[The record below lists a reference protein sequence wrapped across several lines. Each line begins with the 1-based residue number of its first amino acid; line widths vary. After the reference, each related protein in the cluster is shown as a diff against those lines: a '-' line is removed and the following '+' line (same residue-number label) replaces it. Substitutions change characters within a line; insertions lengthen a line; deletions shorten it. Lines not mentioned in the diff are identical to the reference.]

1 MRVLRIVTLGSAT
14 GKYGGPFDTAVSQAR
29 LVGSLANFRT
39 TVMTGHLR
47 GDAPCVLTESF
58 EFVGRRIHRFGV
70 RTGFSGCISWS
81 FCRELFRQVRQ
92 ADLVHISFARELVPI
107 LAASFAILF
116 RKPLVIQ
123 PHGMMTARTS
133 RLHRLVDAIA
143 LPIYKRADRVIALTE
158 VEASCLES
166 WAGATDVEKVVVLG
180 NPLPYAV
187 GRPKPTSTPGSVL
200 FVARLEPRKRVVDF
214 VEARRIAHSKG
225 WTEVYEV
232 VGPDQGD
239 GAVVRSAAAS
249 TPGLNYRG
257 AVPASEL
264 DAILGT
270 AGVFVLT
277 SENEPW
283 GNVLVA
289 ALVRGV
295 PVVVTKSAALA
306 EEIRVNHLGLVVPD
320 RAPEAVAEA
329 VHRVLTT
336 KWRTPEEIRAA
347 RDFAAERFDQT
358 AIRDS
363 LAAIYRSAG
372 SARSQ
377 EQSSP

>member
-29 LVGSLANFRT
+29 LLGNLANFRT
-39 TVMTGHLR
+39 TVLTGHLP
-47 GDAPCVLTESF
+47 DDMPSVSAESF
-58 EFVGRRIHRFGV
+58 EFIGRRVHRYGM
-70 RTGFSGCISWS
+70 RTGFSGCISWP
-81 FCRELFRQVRQ
+81 FLRELLRQVRQ
-92 ADLVHISFARELVPI
+92 ADLVHVSYARELVPI
-107 LAASFAILF
+107 MAASIAILF

-133 RLHRLVDAIA
+133 RLHRLIDAIA
-143 LPIYKRADRVIALTE
+143 LPIYKRADRVIALTD
-158 VEASCLES
+158 VEASRLES
-166 WAGATDVEKVVVLG
+166 WSSTADAEKMVVLG

-187 GRPKPTSTPGSVL
+187 GEPIATSASESVL

-214 VEARRIAHSKG
+214 VEARRIAHANG
-225 WTEVYEV
+225 WSEVYEV

-239 GAVVRSAAAS
+239 GEAVRSAAAS

-257 AVPASEL
+257 AVPASAL
-264 DAILGT
+264 DAILST

-295 PVVVTKSAALA
+295 PVVVTQSAALA
-306 EEIRVNHLGLVVPD
+306 EEIRLNHLGLVVPD
-320 RAPEAVAEA
+320 RAPEAVAGA
-329 VHRVLTT
+329 VHQVLTT
-336 KWRTPEEIRAA
+336 SWRTPEETRAA
-347 RDFAAERFDQT
+347 REFAATRFDQT

-363 LAAIYRSAG
+363 LADVYRSAECARMEG
-372 SARSQ
+372 SIV
-377 EQSSP
+377 P